1 MKKKLLKRRYKKVSF
16 DFPPLNS
23 APSLVKIHETDCSD
37 SFFSVGED
45 IKCYYC
51 KSRVSFKE
59 CDESLKHVQCD
70 GKFGFD
76 RCTKTYIKASKYTQ
90 ETYLRG
96 CLSASACEAPS
107 CKARGD
113 DTCEVSCCAED
124 YCNKSTTQMV
134 SGTMVFIL
142 SALAVLIGQ
151 MFY

>member
-1 MKKKLLKRRYKKVSF
+1 M
-16 DFPPLNS
+16 
-23 APSLVKIHETDCSD
+23 
-37 SFFSVGED
+37 
-45 IKCYYC
+45 
-51 KSRVSFKE
+51 
-59 CDESLKHVQCD
+59 ESLGLIDALRHTSRLPNIHK
-70 GKFGFD
+70 K
-76 RCTKTYIKASKYTQ
+76 
-90 ETYLRG
+90 TYLRG
-96 CLSASACEAPS
+96 CLSASACEAHS

>member
-1 MKKKLLKRRYKKVSF
+1 MKFLSIFWLMVTAS
-16 DFPPLNS
+16 
-23 APSLVKIHETDCSD
+23 SLAS
-37 SFFSVGED
+37 SVD
-45 IKCYYC
+45 
-51 KSRVSFKE
+51 
-59 CDESLKHVQCD
+59 
-70 GKFGFD
+70 
-76 RCTKTYIKASKYTQ
+76 TQ

-96 CLSASACEAPS
+96 CLSASACEAHS